1 MCPILNNLSEAVGA
15 IQVKQREAKVAIA
28 SHGIEVFYISYM
40 YIDNPLC
47 YTSQF
52 F

>member
-1 MCPILNNLSEAVGA
+1 MCPILNTLFEVVGA
-15 IQVKQREAKVAIA
+15 IQVKQREAKVVVD

-47 YTSQF
+47 CTPQF

>member
-1 MCPILNNLSEAVGA
+1 MCPILNTLSEAVEA
-15 IQVKQREAKVAIA
+15 IQVKQRKAKVAVA

-47 YTSQF
+47 CTLQF
-52 F
+52 L